1 MQIHR
6 MSAIVLAGG
15 YSLRMGRNKA
25 EMEVLGKSFLTWQ
38 TEKLLRLGIDD
49 IVIAGYP
56 NPPEGTRFAPDI
68 YPHRGPLS
76 GIHAGLLAIRNA
88 SALVLA
94 VDTPLI
100 PQDWLETLCLAHD
113 AGVTLTVLDGEMEPL
128 IAVYD
133 RSLADDCDTILRGS
147 NTSIRKLLRRTKR
160 YELPFRGDPRCLLNG
175 NTPEDYERICRYA
188 EQLKE
193 TN

>member
-1 MQIHR
+1 MQINR

-15 YSLRMGRNKA
+15 YSSRMGRNKA
-25 EMEVLGKSFLTWQ
+25 ELELFGKSFLALQ
-38 TEKLLRLGIDD
+38 TEKLLRLGIED

-56 NPPEGTRFAPDI
+56 KPPEGTRFVLDI
-68 YPHRGPLS
+68 HPHRGPLS
-76 GIHAGLLAIRNA
+76 GIHAGLLAIRSA

-94 VDTPLI
+94 VDTPLV

-113 AGVTLTVLDGEMEPL
+113 SGVTLTMLDGKAEPL

-133 RSLADDCDTILRGS
+133 RILADDCDIVLRGS
-147 NTSIRKLLRRTKR
+147 NTSIRKLLRRTR
-160 YELPFRGDPRCLLNG
+160 RFELPFRGDPRCLLNG

-188 EQLKE
+188 EQMTE